1 MAKTKEAFSWDTE
14 KALGTISEGEKIAHD
29 ISICTKGDKTFVVA
43 SKRVLKKDGWGIVK
57 NQTFNVDV
65 FKQMCSMVNGHWGA

>member
-1 MAKTKEAFSWDTE
+1 MAKTKTEFSWDTE
-14 KALGTISEGEKIAHD
+14 KSLGTIEEGEKIAHD

-43 SKRVLKKDGWGIVK
+43 SKRVLKKEGWGIVK

-65 FKQMCSMVNGHWGA
+65 FKQVCKLVSGEIK

>member
-1 MAKTKEAFSWDTE
+1 MAKTKEAFKWDTE
-14 KALGTISEGEKIAHD
+14 KAIGSIPEGEKVSHD

-43 SKRVLKKDGWGIVK
+43 SKQVLYQDGWKIVK

-65 FKQMCSMVNGHWGA
+65 FKQVCKLVSGEIK

>member
-1 MAKTKEAFSWDTE
+1 MANTKEAFSWDTE
-14 KALGTISEGEKIAHD
+14 KALGTIPEGEKIAHA

-43 SKRVLKKDGWGIVK
+43 SKKVLKKDGWGIVK

-65 FKQMCSMVNGHWGA
+65 FKEVCKLVSGEIK